1 MDDKAIIRSFESG
14 FDKRVI
20 ALTIAVVLAVIGLVV
35 YVVHGFKGHDASKAA
50 TVLTPPNVETV
61 KPPPAPAR

>member
-20 ALTIAVVLAVIGLVV
+20 ALTVAAILVVVGLVV
-35 YVVHGFKGHDASKAA
+35 YVARGFKGHDASKGAE
-50 TVLTPPNVETV
+50 VLSPPTVETT
-61 KPPPAPAR
+61 KPPPAP